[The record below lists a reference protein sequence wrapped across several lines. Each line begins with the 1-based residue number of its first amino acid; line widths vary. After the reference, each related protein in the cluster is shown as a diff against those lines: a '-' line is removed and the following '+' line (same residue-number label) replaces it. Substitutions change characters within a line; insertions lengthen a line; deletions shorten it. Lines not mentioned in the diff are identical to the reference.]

1 MSGNSIFNATV
12 CLIGIIILLVHTV
25 NLSIKKGKRKDENRL
40 LAFFIFTIVH
50 FATYLTFTLI
60 KINYTSDAF
69 ITAFYST
76 FYVMNNLEVFFLFV
90 YTLSYA
96 VLSEKGKKALFLF
109 NVSLLAVFILTDI
122 LNVFTGIYFSAQGG
136 EYVRGKN
143 MILSQGYQFVT
154 FTFIFVIAVLN
165 KQLNIRERV
174 AFFLYCLL
182 PFGAI
187 VLQNVFKG
195 YAIAYAS
202 IIVAT
207 EILFLFLN
215 VAKNIE
221 LSKVEEKNKAAQIK
235 IMMSQ
240 IQPHFIYNTLSSI
253 STLITIDPV
262 KAERALDDFT
272 EYLRAN
278 LSSLTETR
286 LIPFENELKHIK
298 TYVAL
303 EKIRFNDRVN
313 VNYNIKAN
321 DFKVPPLS
329 IQPIVENSIKHGIL
343 KKLEGGT
350 LTLNTYETESSFV
363 VEITDDGVGFDVD
376 DKSITGNDHVGLNN
390 IKYRLFTMCRGDIKI
405 ESEKDKGT
413 KVSVVFYK

>member
-165 KQLNIRERV
+165 KQLNI
-174 AFFLYCLL
+174 LD
-182 PFGAI
+182 
-187 VLQNVFKG
+187 
-195 YAIAYAS
+195 
-202 IIVAT
+202 II
-207 EILFLFLN
+207 
-215 VAKNIE
+215 
-221 LSKVEEKNKAAQIK
+221 
-235 IMMSQ
+235 
-240 IQPHFIYNTLSSI
+240 
-253 STLITIDPV
+253 
-262 KAERALDDFT
+262 
-272 EYLRAN
+272 
-278 LSSLTETR
+278 
-286 LIPFENELKHIK
+286 
-298 TYVAL
+298 
-303 EKIRFNDRVN
+303 
-313 VNYNIKAN
+313 
-321 DFKVPPLS
+321 
-329 IQPIVENSIKHGIL
+329 
-343 KKLEGGT
+343 
-350 LTLNTYETESSFV
+350 
-363 VEITDDGVGFDVD
+363 
-376 DKSITGNDHVGLNN
+376 
-390 IKYRLFTMCRGDIKI
+390 
-405 ESEKDKGT
+405 
-413 KVSVVFYK
+413 